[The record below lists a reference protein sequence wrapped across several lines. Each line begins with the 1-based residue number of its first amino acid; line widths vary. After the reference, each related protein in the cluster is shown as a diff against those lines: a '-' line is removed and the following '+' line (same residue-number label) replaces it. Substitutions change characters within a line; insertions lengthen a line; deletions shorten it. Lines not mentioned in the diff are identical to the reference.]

1 MNIRG
6 RHSAR
11 WSKKIIFTT
20 LVILGGCVSIGTVHA
35 QQQLL
40 LIEAD
45 TVLPRKWIG
54 PFKVDPGMLDSRTA
68 ELRAAMITEGRLEA
82 SRDTCIR
89 SADTTHCRFHL
100 GPVYRWAKLS
110 VGNTPKELASATG
123 FRERFYQ
130 DRPVTPRQ
138 MAKLFEGLLDAC
150 ENNGFPFATVGLDSL
165 QQTGDGLLATIR
177 MDRGRFVKF
186 DSVLVRGT
194 ARMGPR
200 YLQAHIGIRAGD
212 PYNEALVRA
221 LGTRLRELPF
231 VAVKQPSYVLFSPTE
246 TKLYLF
252 IDDKKASSFNGIL
265 GVAPD
270 VLTGKVNVTGDIDLK
285 LRNAL
290 HRGEAIDLA
299 WRSLQDRTQD
309 LRVALGLPYL
319 FNTPFGTDL
328 SLKLFKRDTTF
339 IEVSSRAALAY
350 LLPKGDKVSVFV
362 NNKSSQRLG
371 QQFTST
377 AGLADVKLTSY
388 GLGLQHEQFDYRYN
402 PRKGFALNAEGSAG
416 RKRSNTGILT
426 DSLSTTVSSVQ
437 YELVGSA
444 VWHIPLGRR
453 GTLRFAAQGGSMM
466 NDQLYSNEL
475 FRIGG
480 IKTMR
485 GVDEASIY
493 CSSFAIGTVE
503 YRFLFEENSNF
514 FLFMD
519 NMWWEDQS
527 RETLLTDTPLGFGVG
542 TSFETKA
549 GIFALTYALGRQFD
563 NPIELRAGK
572 VHFGFTSLF

>member
-6 RHSAR
+6 RHSSR
-11 WSKKIIFTT
+11 WSKKTIFTT
-20 LVILGGCVSIGTVHA
+20 LVLLGGCVSIGTVHA

-45 TVLPRKWIG
+45 TVLPRKWTG

-110 VGNTPKELASATG
+110 AGNTPKELASATG

-165 QQTGDGLLATIR
+165 QQTGDGLQATIR

-402 PRKGFALNAEGSAG
+402 PQKGFALDAEGSAG